1 MKKLITTLI
10 LLAGIVLNVFA
21 QQEIPMFFDSE
32 LGFLT
37 SNNYSRIAYS
47 QDGSK
52 IATVFNSCKII
63 IWNVATG
70 REITRTDGHGNRS
83 ISNMIFSPNG
93 RQLVSCSDSDSNI
106 KIWDTTNGALIRD
119 IGQRGVMGISFS
131 PDGNRIIGRYF
142 DSGLGIGNGLKAW
155 NALNGSEIWSIT
167 GRIFSAT
174 FSPDGRQILVNF
186 DETSIRILDAT
197 NGQTLKTI
205 NSNGK
210 YFSEAVFSPN
220 GRFIASTDW
229 DKETDVETIRIFNT
243 ETGQEI
249 ISFPVSNIN
258 HLHNLSNL
266 FYSLDGRQLLIN
278 VGRGIAENGIKIFNP
293 ETGQELRNI
302 NNVSYC
308 VGYSSDGRSIVTNL
322 LRVSLEKNFY
332 GSSCALLLDAAT
344 GRKVG
349 VIGYGPL
356 NIGAKAFA
364 DLQIA
369 RFLNDAAAVSRNEA
383 ILKFITDRRNVTCA
397 EVETFYKDNIGRF
410 VSDIVDE
417 NIAKSRF
424 GTPVADDLVNIKN
437 VITQFMLNP
446 TQESFRVLYQ
456 SFRRYFA
463 LSVNNDRNGAAM
475 DVFIYSVYSFNL
487 ALGARLLS

>member
-1 MKKLITTLI
+1 
-10 LLAGIVLNVFA
+10 
-21 QQEIPMFFDSE
+21 MF
-32 LGFLT
+32 
-37 SNNYSRIAYS
+37 
-47 QDGSK
+47 
-52 IATVFNSCKII
+52 
-63 IWNVATG
+63 
-70 REITRTDGHGNRS
+70 
-83 ISNMIFSPNG
+83 
-93 RQLVSCSDSDSNI
+93 NI
-106 KIWDTTNGALIRD
+106 
-119 IGQRGVMGISFS
+119 
-131 PDGNRIIGRYF
+131 
-142 DSGLGIGNGLKAW
+142 
-155 NALNGSEIWSIT
+155 
-167 GRIFSAT
+167 
-174 FSPDGRQILVNF
+174 
-186 DETSIRILDAT
+186 
-197 NGQTLKTI
+197 
-205 NSNGK
+205 
-210 YFSEAVFSPN
+210 
-220 GRFIASTDW
+220 
-229 DKETDVETIRIFNT
+229 
-243 ETGQEI
+243 
-249 ISFPVSNIN
+249 
-258 HLHNLSNL
+258 
-266 FYSLDGRQLLIN
+266 
-278 VGRGIAENGIKIFNP
+278 
-293 ETGQELRNI
+293 ETGQELQSFSIEENRIAFSNDNRIILTASGSLGGFELKIGNDTYRASYANI
-302 NNVSYC
+302 
-308 VGYSSDGRSIVTNL
+308 
-322 LRVSLEKNFY
+322 
-332 GSSCALLLDAAT
+332 LDSAT